1 MNTDLQTFLQAW
13 TGGGDL
19 SDAESERMLLLF
31 EYDAAFRAQCVE
43 EIRMLGL
50 IKAVQTPSPRWL
62 VLHDALG
69 ISLAASAETA
79 ADDLASRVNYL
90 VQNQSR
96 KNASFR
102 WFGWRPL
109 TAAAAGIVFGML
121 CTSVV
126 FGFVNQRAAVN
137 KVSLLAFDAGLE
149 DATQTLKDG
158 LSDSVGQW
166 GMDDASVVAAEGH
179 VLPLQGECMMRLE
192 PIPLQKPVKNRT
204 SRAYQMLDLRSQPV
218 ATMNGEAEAEV
229 TASFC
234 AKNSDLSSRYLIRAI
249 ALDEAPETATKNFWS
264 KVESDGVVSESQRFD
279 TLPGKSGWHTFSMKL
294 RLPPGSKTLVL
305 IFGAVPP
312 EDTSRPALIHYL
324 DDVQVSL
331 LTPQPLP

>member
-1 MNTDLQTFLQAW
+1 MNTDWNELIHRYITGQTSDEETRHLEASLKADDELADLYLRHIELEVALETQASSAQI
-13 TGGGDL
+13 TRELL
-19 SDAESERMLLLF
+19 S
-31 EYDAAFRAQCVE
+31 
-43 EIRMLGL
+43 
-50 IKAVQTPSPRWL
+50 
-62 VLHDALG
+62 
-69 ISLAASAETA
+69 ASAEP
-79 ADDLASRVNYL
+79 VNRRSTNWY
-90 VQNQSR
+90 
-96 KNASFR
+96 A
-102 WFGWRPL
+102 WRPL

-137 KVSLLAFDAGLE
+137 KVSLLDFDAGLE
-149 DATQTLKDG
+149 DVTQTLKDG
-158 LSDSVGQW
+158 LPDHVRQW
-166 GMDDASVVAAEGH
+166 GMDEASIVAAEEN
-179 VLPLQGECMMRLE
+179 VLPLQGERMLRLE
-192 PIPLQKPVKNRT
+192 PIPPQKPVKNHT

-218 ATMNGEAEAEV
+218 AMMNGEAEAEV

-234 AKNSDLSSRYLIRAI
+234 ATNSDVSSRYLIRAI

-312 EDTSRPALIHYL
+312 EDTSRPALVHYL

>member
-31 EYDAAFRAQCVE
+31 ECDAAFRAQCVE

-62 VLHDALG
+62 ALHDALG
-69 ISLAASAETA
+69 ISLAAPDKPA
-79 ADDLASRVNYL
+79 ADDLASRVIHL
-90 VQNQSR
+90 VKNQSR

-126 FGFVNQRAAVN
+126 FGFVNQRVAV
-137 KVSLLAFDAGLE
+137 KEVPLLDFDAGLE
-149 DATQTLKDG
+149 DATQTLQDE
-158 LSDSVGQW
+158 LPDRVGQW
-166 GMDDASVVAAEGH
+166 GMDQASVVAAEGH
-179 VLPLQGECMMRLE
+179 VLPLQGERMLRME
-192 PIPLQKPVKNRT
+192 PIPPQRPVKNHT

-218 ATMNGEAEAEV
+218 AMLNGQTEAEV

-234 AKNSDLSSRYLIRAI
+234 AANSDLSSRYLIRAI

-279 TLPGKSGWHTFSMKL
+279 TQPGKSGWHTFSLKL

-305 IFGAVPP
+305 VFGAMPP
-312 EDTSRPALIHYL
+312 EDTSRPAFVHYL
-324 DDVQVSL
+324 DDVQVTL

>member
-1 MNTDLQTFLQAW
+1 MNTDWNELIHRYITGQTSDEETRHLEASLKADDELADLYLRHIELEVALETQASSAQI
-13 TGGGDL
+13 TRELL
-19 SDAESERMLLLF
+19 S
-31 EYDAAFRAQCVE
+31 
-43 EIRMLGL
+43 
-50 IKAVQTPSPRWL
+50 
-62 VLHDALG
+62 
-69 ISLAASAETA
+69 ASAEP
-79 ADDLASRVNYL
+79 VNRRSTNWY
-90 VQNQSR
+90 
-96 KNASFR
+96 A
-102 WFGWRPL
+102 WRPL

-137 KVSLLAFDAGLE
+137 KVSLLDFDAGLE
-149 DATQTLKDG
+149 DVTQTLKDG
-158 LSDSVGQW
+158 LPDHVGQW
-166 GMDDASVVAAEGH
+166 GMDEASIVAAEEN
-179 VLPLQGECMMRLE
+179 VRPLQGERMLRLE
-192 PIPLQKPVKNRT
+192 PIPPQKPVKNHT

-218 ATMNGEAEAEV
+218 AMMNGEAEAEV

-234 AKNSDLSSRYLIRAI
+234 ATNSDVSSRYLIRAI

-312 EDTSRPALIHYL
+312 EDTSRPALVHYL

>member
-1 MNTDLQTFLQAW
+1 MNTDWNELIHRYIAGQT
-13 TGGGDL
+13 TD
-19 SDAESERMLLLF
+19 
-31 EYDAAFRAQCVE
+31 E
-43 EIRMLGL
+43 ETRHLE
-50 IKAVQTPSPRWL
+50 A
-62 VLHDALG
+62 
-69 ISLAASAETA
+69 SLK
-79 ADDLASRVNYL
+79 ADDKLADLYL
-90 VQNQSR
+90 RHIELEVALETH
-96 KNASFR
+96 ASSAQITR
-102 WFGWRPL
+102 ELLSAPAEAVTRRSTNWYAWRPL

-126 FGFVNQRAAVN
+126 FGFVNQQAAVK
-137 KVSLLAFDAGLE
+137 KVPLLAFDVGLE
-149 DATQTLKDG
+149 DVTQTLKDG
-158 LSDSVGQW
+158 LPDRLGQW
-166 GMDDASVVAAEGH
+166 GMDEASIVAAEEN
-179 VLPLQGECMMRLE
+179 VLPLQGERMLRLE
-192 PIPLQKPVKNRT
+192 PIPPQKPVKNHT

-218 ATMNGEAEAEV
+218 AMMNGEVEAEV

-234 AKNSDLSSRYLIRAI
+234 ATNSDLSSRYLIRAI
-249 ALDEAPETATKNFWS
+249 ALDEEPETATKNFWS

-312 EDTSRPALIHYL
+312 EDTSRPALVHYL

>member
-1 MNTDLQTFLQAW
+1 MNTDWNELIHRYITGQTSDEETRHLEASLKADDELADLYLRHIELEVALETQASSAQI
-13 TGGGDL
+13 TRELL
-19 SDAESERMLLLF
+19 S
-31 EYDAAFRAQCVE
+31 
-43 EIRMLGL
+43 
-50 IKAVQTPSPRWL
+50 
-62 VLHDALG
+62 
-69 ISLAASAETA
+69 ASAEP
-79 ADDLASRVNYL
+79 VNRRSTNWY
-90 VQNQSR
+90 
-96 KNASFR
+96 A
-102 WFGWRPL
+102 WRPL

-137 KVSLLAFDAGLE
+137 KVSLLDFDAGLE
-149 DATQTLKDG
+149 DVTQTLKDG
-158 LSDSVGQW
+158 LPDHVRQW
-166 GMDDASVVAAEGH
+166 GMDEASIVAAEEN
-179 VLPLQGECMMRLE
+179 VRPLQGERMLRLE
-192 PIPLQKPVKNRT
+192 PIPPQKPVKNHT

-218 ATMNGEAEAEV
+218 AMMNGEAEAEV

-234 AKNSDLSSRYLIRAI
+234 ATNSDVSSRYLIRAI

-279 TLPGKSGWHTFSMKL
+279 TPPGKLGWHTFSMKL

-312 EDTSRPALIHYL
+312 EDTSRPALVHYL

>member
-1 MNTDLQTFLQAW
+1 MNIPSSPLDLRLTTLLQKVRDEQDDQAR
-13 TGGGDL
+13 
-19 SDAESERMLLLF
+19 SELNALLLT
-31 EYDAAFRAQCVE
+31 DAAARRA
-43 EIRMLGL
+43 M
-50 IKAVQTPSPRWL
+50 AVAL
-62 VLHDALG
+62 VNEQAI
-69 ISLAASAETA
+69 ISELRDQSIVSILSTDSAPTA
-79 ADDLASRVNYL
+79 TMPKGA
-90 VQNQSR
+90 
-96 KNASFR
+96 R
-102 WFGWRPL
+102 WFAWRPL

-137 KVSLLAFDAGLE
+137 KVPLLAFDAGLE
-149 DATQTLKDG
+149 DVTQTLKDG
-158 LSDSVGQW
+158 LPDHLGQW
-166 GMDDASVVAAEGH
+166 GMDEASIVAAEEN
-179 VLPLQGECMMRLE
+179 VLPLQGERMLRLE
-192 PIPLQKPVKNRT
+192 PIPPQKPVKNHT

-218 ATMNGEAEAEV
+218 AMMNGEVEAEV

-234 AKNSDLSSRYLIRAI
+234 ATNSDESSRYLIRAI
-249 ALDEAPETATKNFWS
+249 ALDESPETATKNFWS

-279 TLPGKSGWHTFSMKL
+279 TPPGKSGWHTFSMKL

>member
-1 MNTDLQTFLQAW
+1 MNTDWNELIHRYIAGQT
-13 TGGGDL
+13 
-19 SDAESERMLLLF
+19 SD
-31 EYDAAFRAQCVE
+31 E
-43 EIRMLGL
+43 ETRHLE
-50 IKAVQTPSPRWL
+50 A
-62 VLHDALG
+62 
-69 ISLAASAETA
+69 SLK
-79 ADDLASRVNYL
+79 ADDKLADLYL
-90 VQNQSR
+90 RHIELEVALETQ
-96 KNASFR
+96 ASSAQITR
-102 WFGWRPL
+102 ELLSAPAEPETRRGTNWFAWRPL

-126 FGFVNQRAAVN
+126 FGFVNQRAAVK
-137 KVSLLAFDAGLE
+137 KVPLLAFDAGLE
-149 DATQTLKDG
+149 DVTQTLKDG
-158 LSDSVGQW
+158 LPDRVGQW
-166 GMDDASVVAAEGH
+166 GMDEASIVAAEEN
-179 VLPLQGECMMRLE
+179 VLPLQGARMLRLE
-192 PIPLQKPVKNRT
+192 PIAPQKPVKNHT
-204 SRAYQMLDLRSQPV
+204 SRAYQMIDLRSQPV
-218 ATMNGEAEAEV
+218 AMMNGEVEAEV

-234 AKNSDLSSRYLIRAI
+234 AANSDQSSRYLIRAI

-312 EDTSRPALIHYL
+312 EDTSRPALVHYL